1 MFIPRLRPPPRG
13 GGAKQIKFILSAG
26 RIEELFACVN
36 ESLGM
41 VQKMIISKEVTA
53 TAEATECQLKGK
65 AQYS

>member
-1 MFIPRLRPPPRG
+1 MPHK
-13 GGAKQIKFILSAG
+13 AENAG
-26 RIEELFACVN
+26 RSDLIEQLFACVN

-53 TAEATECQLKGK
+53 TAAATEYQLQGK